1 MAMEKIDLSVV
12 IPVKNEEANLDEL
25 ISRLTN
31 TIVSM
36 NLSYELVFVT
46 DINRDKTYQILK
58 EYNKKNPGVKTI
70 KLSNSFGQ
78 YTAIMAG
85 LKNTLGISVVI
96 MDGDLQDYP
105 EDIPKLYNK
114 MKENYD
120 VVYGVKK
127 RKNDTF
133 IRNFFSKSF
142 WKILNKF
149 SDYDIELNSGMFR
162 ILSRRVV
169 DELKRFNEKQILLTG
184 LISVIGFPTTKIE
197 VTSGKRLRGNT
208 KYSLFQQI
216 NMAINA
222 LLSFSTKPLRIISI
236 FGIIVAGISFIILCI
251 AFIQKIFFEV
261 DVPGWAT
268 IIVLITFLGGAQL
281 FAMGVVG
288 EYIGRIF
295 LETKDRP
302 LYIIE
307 DKIGDFSSDTF
318 VKRTNILEKK
328 LHVS

>member
-1 MAMEKIDLSVV
+1 MSRIDLSIV
-12 IPVKNEEANLDEL
+12 IPVKNEEENLGEL
-25 ISRLTN
+25 ISRLSTTLN
-31 TIVSM
+31 EM
-36 NLSYELVFVT
+36 NLVYELIFVT
-46 DINRDKTYQILK
+46 DINRDRTYEILK
-58 EYNKKNPGVKTI
+58 ESNKKDPRIKTV
-70 KLSNSFGQ
+70 KLSNGFGQ
-78 YTAIMAG
+78 YTAIVAG
-85 LKNTLGISVVI
+85 LNNTFGNAVVI

-114 MKENYD
+114 MKEGFD
-120 VVYGVKK
+120 VVYGIKQK
-127 RKNDTF
+127 KNDTF

-169 DELKRFNEKQILLTG
+169 LELRKFNEKQILLTG

-197 VTSGKRLRGNT
+197 VTSGRRIRGNT
-208 KYSLFQQI
+208 KYSFFQQFNI
-216 NMAINA
+216 AINA
-222 LLSFSTKPLRIISI
+222 LLSFSTKPLRIISF
-236 FGIIVAGISFIILCI
+236 FGLIVAGFSFAILCVV
-251 AFIQKIFFEV
+251 FIENIFYEV
-261 DVPGWAT
+261 DVPGWTT

-281 FAMGVVG
+281 FALGIVG

-302 LYIIE
+302 LYIVE
-307 DKIGDFSSDTF
+307 EKIGDFSSELLVPETDL
-318 VKRTNILEKK
+318 LEKK